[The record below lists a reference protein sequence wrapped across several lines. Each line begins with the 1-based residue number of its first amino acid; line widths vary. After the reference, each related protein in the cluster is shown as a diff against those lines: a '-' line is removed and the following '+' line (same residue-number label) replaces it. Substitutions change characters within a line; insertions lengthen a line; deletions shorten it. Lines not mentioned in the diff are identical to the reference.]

1 MFPGGSGVDHR
12 RHGVNGMDQAAII
25 ERLPQDG
32 TRPVLGTG
40 GAPHAGLWRQWL
52 QLWGWGFAA
61 YTALGLMSAMQNAVN
76 ITRAGQTVDWPAL
89 LANRLLDNYGY
100 ALFVPPIF
108 LLVRR
113 FPLDRPHWV
122 RSTPILLAATL
133 AFVYVKCVFLEP
145 LGDTL
150 LPASWGF
157 SAHLFGEMYDIWSIV
172 VVAQAIEFYRR
183 AQERERQAVELRER
197 LTHAQLEALR
207 SQLHPHFLFNTLNG
221 AATLMHTDVAAADR
235 MLTQLSDLLRAT
247 LTQGGPQEIP
257 LADELE
263 LLDRYLAIMLVRFRD
278 RLSVTV
284 DVEPA
289 ARAALVPQFLLQP
302 LIENALEHGIG
313 ARPGPGRLEI
323 RAARDG
329 DHLRIT
335 ITDDGPGPEPNAL
348 IDAGIGLANT
358 KARLAR
364 LYGDD
369 QSLTLEPV
377 SSTGGGRVT
386 VSLPFRAGPAR
397 S

>member
-1 MFPGGSGVDHR
+1 LP
-12 RHGVNGMDQAAII
+12 VN
-25 ERLPQDG
+25 
-32 TRPVLGTG
+32 
-40 GAPHAGLWRQWL
+40 
-52 QLWGWGFAA
+52 
-61 YTALGLMSAMQNAVN
+61 
-76 ITRAGQTVDWPAL
+76 
-89 LANRLLDNYGY
+89 
-100 ALFVPPIF
+100 
-108 LLVRR
+108 
-113 FPLDRPHWV
+113 
-122 RSTPILLAATL
+122 
-133 AFVYVKCVFLEP
+133 
-145 LGDTL
+145 
-150 LPASWGF
+150 WGF

-197 LTHAQLEALR
+197 LTHARLEALR
-207 SQLHPHFLFNTLNG
+207 SQLQPHFLFNTLNG

-247 LTQGGPQEIP
+247 LTPGGPQEIP
-257 LADELE
+257 LVEELE

-278 RLSVTV
+278 RLSVSV
-284 DVEPA
+284 DVTPA

-329 DHLRIT
+329 DRLRIT
-335 ITDDGPGPEPNAL
+335 ITDDGPGPDPHAV

-358 KARLAR
+358 KARLAQ

-369 QSLTLEPV
+369 QQLTLEPV
-377 SSTGGGRVT
+377 DETGGGRVT

-397 S
+397 P

>member
-1 MFPGGSGVDHR
+1 MTHSATIGP
-12 RHGVNGMDQAAII
+12 
-25 ERLPQDG
+25 LPQEG

-40 GAPHAGLWRQWL
+40 GEPHAGVWRQWFR
-52 QLWGWGFAA
+52 LWGWGFAA

-76 ITRAGQTVDWPAL
+76 ITRAGQAVDWPAL

-100 ALFVPPIF
+100 ALFVPPLF

-150 LPASWGF
+150 VPVNWGF

-221 AATLMHTDVAAADR
+221 AATLMHTDVVAADR

-247 LTQGGPQEIP
+247 LTPGGPQEIP

-263 LLDRYLAIMLVRFRD
+263 LLDQYLAIMLVRFRD

-284 DVEPA
+284 DVAPE

-313 ARPGPGRLEI
+313 ARPGPGRLEVH
-323 RAARDG
+323 AARDG
-329 DHLRIT
+329 DRLRMT
-335 ITDDGPGPEPNAL
+335 ITDDGPGPEPSAR
-348 IDAGIGLANT
+348 IDTGIGLANT
-358 KARLAR
+358 RARLAQ
-364 LYGDD
+364 LYGAD
-369 QSLTLEPV
+369 QRLVLEPV
-377 SSTGGGRVT
+377 NAAGGGGARVT
-386 VSLPFRAGPAR
+386 VSLPFRPA
-397 S
+397 SAPS

>member
-1 MFPGGSGVDHR
+1 V
-12 RHGVNGMDQAAII
+12 
-25 ERLPQDG
+25 
-32 TRPVLGTG
+32 
-40 GAPHAGLWRQWL
+40 
-52 QLWGWGFAA
+52 
-61 YTALGLMSAMQNAVN
+61 YTALGLMSATQNAVN
-76 ITRAGQTVDWPAL
+76 MTRAGQTVDWPAL

-150 LPASWGF
+150 LPVNWGF

-197 LTHAQLEALR
+197 LTHARLEALR
-207 SQLHPHFLFNTLNG
+207 SQLQPHFLFNTLNG

-257 LADELE
+257 LVEELE

-278 RLSVTV
+278 RLSVSV
-284 DVEPA
+284 DVTPA

-329 DHLRIT
+329 DRLRIT
-335 ITDDGPGPEPNAL
+335 ITDDGPGPDPHAV

-358 KARLAR
+358 KARLAQ

-369 QSLTLEPV
+369 QQLTLEPV
-377 SSTGGGRVT
+377 DETGGGRVT

-397 S
+397 P